1 MMKLFNNVMKIVSAI
16 FVSMLIFQ
24 SCENR
29 VFNFDPKCKIS
40 NLVDGREYFPG
51 EQILIKVDAS
61 DKEGQL
67 SKVTLSVNSELVQTF
82 SSEPYEYIWDSW
94 GKTQGSYSIKAA
106 ATDKAGQE
114 KDDAVNISLT
124 HGLFYDALLYNMD
137 YGYLDYYGKVSA
149 SGYRYYITLYS
160 STVVPQNY
168 GNGVH
173 INLFSS
179 TNTVEGIYAFDAAST
194 QTANTFD
201 HLDYFINYHTD
212 THIGYNGVLKD
223 GYLRIS
229 GSGSKYSVFFYGTN
243 TFDKSIKCYFSGTL
257 YYSDLSNKAR

>member
-1 MMKLFNNVMKIVSAI
+1 MMKLFNNVMKIVPAI
-16 FVSMLIFQ
+16 FISMLIFQ

-67 SKVTLSVNSELVQTF
+67 SKVTLSVNNDLIQTF

-124 HGLFYDALLYNMD
+124 HGLYYGALYDMD
-137 YGYLDYYGKVSA
+137 YGYLDSYGKVSA
-149 SGYRYYITLYS
+149 TGYKYYITLYS
-160 STVVPQNY
+160 NTIQSQSY
-168 GNGVH
+168 GNIVH

-179 TNTVEGIYAFDAAST
+179 SNTPEGIYAFDGAST

-201 HLDYFINYHTD
+201 KLDYFINYD
-212 THIGYNGVLKD
+212 MVKQQGYNGTLKD

-229 GSGSKYSVFFYGTN
+229 GSNHKYSIFFSGTN
-243 TFDKSIKCYFSGTL
+243 TADKSIKCYFSGTL
-257 YYSDLSNKAR
+257 Y